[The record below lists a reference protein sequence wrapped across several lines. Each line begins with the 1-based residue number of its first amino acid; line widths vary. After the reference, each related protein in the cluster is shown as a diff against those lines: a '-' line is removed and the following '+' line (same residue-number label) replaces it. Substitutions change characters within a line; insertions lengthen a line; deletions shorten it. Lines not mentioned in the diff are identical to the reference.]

1 MEPDFSGYATRH
13 NVRCADG
20 LTILPDAFK
29 HQDGKKVPLVWMHSH
44 NDPDNVLGHAILEN
58 RPDGVYARAFFNG
71 TSRAQ
76 SAKLAVAHKDI
87 ESMSIWANRL
97 QKNGQNVKF
106 GDIKEVSLV
115 YAGANPGALI
125 DAIHIQH
132 GDGLEA
138 LEDEA
143 IIYSGLTLVHAD
155 DEDETD
161 STSEDEVENS
171 DDDSAE
177 TTDDNTDGDNADDIS
192 HAETDTEGE
201 NMADK
206 TVKEV
211 FDTLS
216 PEQKDVVYY
225 MLGEAINSASAEHSD
240 EEDGEEIHS
249 STQDNNTNDQEDQ
262 DMKHGNVF
270 EQNSTGQ
277 VTGGRPTASTTLS
290 HSDMQD
296 VLQQAKRMGSLKDA
310 IDQYALSHG
319 IEDIDVLFPDARA
332 INQTPEFLK
341 RRTEWV
347 AEVMDGTHHT
357 PFARIKTVMADIT
370 PDEARAKGYI
380 KGNLKKEEFFKV
392 TKRTTTPQTI
402 YKKQKLERD
411 DVVDITDFDVVAWVK
426 AEMRLML
433 EEEIA
438 RAILVGDGRSAGDE
452 DKIDED
458 HIRPILTDHELYV
471 TTVNVNLDDE
481 GSTADDIVDAIT
493 LQRHHYRGSGAP
505 KFFCSE
511 HILAKLLTAKDTL
524 GRRLYASE
532 AEVATALR
540 VSKIVPV
547 EVFEGFPDLIGILVD
562 LRDYNVGT
570 DRGGNVTM
578 FDDFDIDY
586 NQLKY
591 LIETRLSGALV
602 KLKSALVIK
611 KAAASAVLVDPVQ
624 APTEEDNV
632 VTIPTQTGVTY
643 VARDDSGAV
652 ITPVDGEFTL
662 TANNSPATV
671 QASPS
676 SAGYYF
682 ATNADDEWTF
692 VYNA

>member
-1 MEPDFSGYATRH
+1 MAPDFSGYATRS
-13 NVRCADG
+13 NVRCSDG

-29 HQDGKKVPLVWMHSH
+29 HQSGKKVPLVWQHSH

-58 RPDGVYARAFFNG
+58 RPDGVYAQAYFNG
-71 TSRAQ
+71 TAKAQ
-76 SAKLAVAHKDI
+76 SAKMAVEHKDI
-87 ESMSIWANRL
+87 EAMSIWANKLRK
-97 QKNGQNVKF
+97 QGMNVQY

-115 YAGANPGALI
+115 FAGANPGAYI
-125 DAIHIQH
+125 DKVHIQH
-132 GDGLEA
+132 DDGIHE

-143 IIYSGLTLVHAD
+143 IIYSGLLLEHSDTD
-155 DEDETD
+155 DVEDAQDEEA
-161 STSEDEVENS
+161 STSDNSEEITDEN
-171 DDDSAE
+171 
-177 TTDDNTDGDNADDIS
+177 NDGDNADDVS

-201 NMADK
+201 NMAEK

-211 FDTLS
+211 FETLS
-216 PEQKDVVYY
+216 PEQKNVVYF
-225 MLGEAINSASAEHSD
+225 MIGEAINSSVAQSD
-240 EEDGEEIHS
+240 GTEGEETHS
-249 STQDNNTNDQEDQ
+249 SADLSDNTAKNPQEDN

-270 EQNSTGQ
+270 ETSSTGQ
-277 VTGGRPTASTTLS
+277 ATNGRPKASQTLS

-296 VLQQAKRMGSLKDA
+296 VLNQAKRVGSLKEA
-310 IDQYALSHG
+310 MDQYALSHG
-319 IEDIDVLFPDARA
+319 IDDIDVLFPDAQA
-332 INQTPEFLK
+332 ISQTPEFLK

-357 PFARIKTVMADIT
+357 PFARIKSTMADLT

-392 TKRTTTPQTI
+392 SKRVTTPQTV
-402 YKKQKLERD
+402 YKKQKLDRD

-426 AEMRLML
+426 AEMRIML
-433 EEEIA
+433 EEEVA

-471 TTVNVNLDDE
+471 TKITVNIDDE

-511 HILAKLLTAKDTL
+511 HILARLLTAKDTL

-547 EVFEGFPDLIGILVD
+547 EVFEGFPNLIGILVD

-586 NQLKY
+586 NQLKF

-602 KLKSALVIK
+602 KLKSALVIE
-611 KAAASAVLVDPVQ
+611 KAAAAAVLVDPVTP
-624 APTEEDNV
+624 PTEEDNV
-632 VTIPTQTGVTY
+632 ITIPTQTGVTY
-643 VARDDSGAV
+643 VARSNVGTV
-652 ITPVDGEFTL
+652 LTPVGGEVAVTSG
-662 TANNSPATV
+662 NSPVTV

-676 SAGYYF
+676 GVGYFF
-682 ATNADDEWTF
+682 ATNQNDEWTY